1 QDWQAWSNLG
11 RHLTETGASEEAEE
25 VLRRAA
31 TLAGPDA
38 TDPHLRLAE
47 LYLATGR
54 PTTAL
59 VHSER
64 AVTLSGSAEA
74 FYLRG
79 RGYYD
84 VDEPDKAEE
93 DFRRAV
99 LADSRHVRARGA
111 IGVIRAE
118 KGDLQAA
125 AENFRQVVAMDP
137 TNAAARENLA
147 RAEALHRQLGFEGA
161 AVAPPG

>member
-1 QDWQAWSNLG
+1 M
-11 RHLTETGASEEAEE
+11 
-25 VLRRAA
+25 
-31 TLAGPDA
+31 
-38 TDPHLRLAE
+38 
-47 LYLATGR
+47 
-54 PTTAL
+54 
-59 VHSER
+59 
-64 AVTLSGSAEA
+64 TLSGSAEA

-147 RAEALHRQLGFEGA
+147 RAEALLRQQGFEGA
-161 AVAPPG
+161 AVVPPG